1 MSVIALKRR
10 ELQKICLGQLLEV
23 DNGYLLA
30 QAGARNTFLQWE
42 SKYGSRKEGMYWFD
56 YQQPPIISVGD
67 ELLRR
72 GIVHPV
78 REVPSNLLRHRKL
91 LEGVDPALDQMLQWY
106 DDGKISYAAD
116 F

>member
-1 MSVIALKRR
+1 MSFIALRRR
-10 ELQKICLGQLLEV
+10 ELLKICLGQLWEV
-23 DNGYLLA
+23 NDGYLLA

-56 YQQPPIISVGD
+56 YQQPPIISVRD

-91 LEGVDPALDQMLQWY
+91 LEGVDPALDQMLRWY
-106 DDGKISYAAD
+106 DEGKVSYVAD